1 MRFTPQFLDELRARL
16 PVSEVVGR
24 RVKLKRAGRE
34 WKGLSPFQQEKSP
47 SFTVNDQKGFYH
59 DFSSGKHGDI
69 ISFLMETEGVGFTEA
84 VERLASMAGVPLPAV
99 TPDAARHE
107 QRRKTLYDVMELA
120 AKFFADTLASRGG
133 AKARGYLAD
142 RSISPAVQL
151 QFRIGYAPGERF
163 ALKEYLGAQGIPVE
177 DMVEAGLLIAGDD
190 IPVPYDRFRDRVM
203 FPIADLRGRV
213 IAFGGRALEKDV
225 AAKYLNSPE
234 TPLFH
239 KGDNLYNL
247 APARLAT
254 HNGATLV
261 VVEGYVDVIAMVGAG
276 FAASVAPLGTALT
289 ENQLALLWKM
299 ADEPILCFDGDKA
312 GQKAAWRAAEMA
324 LPHLVPGKSL
334 RFALL
339 PEGQDPDDLAR
350 SGGRAAIEEVISAAR
365 GLADVIWSREIEG
378 GSFATPERRA
388 ALEAR
393 INELS
398 NGIRDE
404 VVRRYYRQDLR
415 ERLQRTFAPEGGRGG
430 YGRGNFRGGAGSLG
444 AESGRRFGAR
454 ASFTP
459 GAAGRFEPRGK
470 SQVSAGSQT
479 INRGPYQV
487 ASPQLAT
494 SPIMR
499 GQRSAISRREAL
511 ILLSLIN
518 HPWLLHDHLEEVAA
532 LELAH
537 PEANKLRAGI
547 IAAFANDHHH
557 SPEPEEQSEKMRA
570 DLAARGFSQSLQRV
584 ELAIT
589 TSAVWG
595 AEPKAARED
604 VLSTWHQLV
613 SLHRQWHSLLREL
626 RDAEFALG
634 DEASE
639 ANLAWLRDV
648 KARLAEVDGTE
659 ALIEG
664 FGDSSGRSRQTV

>member
-16 PVSEVVGR
+16 PVSEVVGK
-24 RVKLKRAGRE
+24 RVKLKKAGRE

-59 DFSSGKHGDI
+59 DFSSGRHGNIFD
-69 ISFLMETEGVGFTEA
+69 FVMETEGVSFPEA
-84 VERLASMAGVPLPAV
+84 VERLASMAGMAVPAA

-107 QRRKTLYDVMELA
+107 QRRKTLHDVMELA
-120 AKFFADTLASRGG
+120 AKFFADTLASRNG

-142 RSISPAVQL
+142 RSISPATQV
-151 QFRIGYAPGERF
+151 QFRIGYATGERF
-163 ALKEYLGAQGIPVE
+163 ALKEHLGSHGISTE
-177 DMVEAGLLIAGDD
+177 DMVEAGLLVAGDG

-203 FPIADLRGRV
+203 FPITDARGRV

-225 AAKYLNSPE
+225 PAKYLNSPE

-247 APARLAT
+247 ATARQAT
-254 HNGATLV
+254 HNGAPLI
-261 VVEGYVDVIAMVGAG
+261 VVEGYVDVIAMVTTG

-299 ADEPILCFDGDKA
+299 ADEPILCFDGDRA
-312 GQKAAWRAAEMA
+312 GQKAAYRAADLA
-324 LPHLVPGKSL
+324 LPHLKPGKSL

-350 SGGRAAIEEVISAAR
+350 TGGRGAIEEVISAAR
-365 GLADVIWSREIEG
+365 GLADMIWSREIEG
-378 GSFATPERRA
+378 GSFGTPERRA

-393 INELS
+393 IGELT
-398 NGIRDE
+398 NGVRDE
-404 VVRRYYRQDLR
+404 VVRRYYRQDLA
-415 ERLQRTFAPEGGRGG
+415 ERLQRTFAPEAARGG
-430 YGRGNFRGGAGSLG
+430 YGRGNFLKSKGG
-444 AESGRRFGAR
+444 ESGRRF
-454 ASFTP
+454 TP
-459 GAAGRFEPRGK
+459 RPPGGGRFGPNAAAG
-470 SQVSAGSQT
+470 SALAG
-479 INRGPYQV
+479 GPYQ
-487 ASPQLAT
+487 ASSPQLAN

-499 GQRSAISRREAL
+499 GQRSALSRREAL
-511 ILLSLIN
+511 ILQTLIN

-537 PEANKLRAGI
+537 PEAHKLRAGI

-557 SPEPEEQSEKMRA
+557 SPEPDEQAEKMRA
-570 DLAARGFSQSLQRV
+570 DLEKSGLIQILQRV
-584 ELAIT
+584 DRAIT
-589 TSAVWG
+589 TQAVWG
-595 AEPKAARED
+595 VQSGAARED
-604 VLSTWHQLV
+604 VLATWHQLV

-626 RDAEFALG
+626 KDAEQALG
-634 DEASE
+634 DETSE

-648 KARLAEVDGTE
+648 KARMAEADGTE

-664 FGDSSGRSRQTV
+664 FGESSGRFQRSV